1 MSEAGARMVRS
12 AAALVLAAGLLGGCG
27 DDTEDQSSSPSPSD
41 QLLQREDLGLEV
53 GGVEEDELGAV
64 SPSGCVGYVD
74 WMDRDGWTHA
84 GREFYNTEPGQEWRV
99 NSIVIHTPDDEAA
112 AELPRFQDGLE
123 ECERFDVV
131 PSVESSADDR
141 FTYKTTTKAGVV
153 DAYGG
158 TVVVDPDTLVQ
169 VVVSGLDGKAAM
181 PDKLDTLLRKAVERA
196 E

>member
-1 MSEAGARMVRS
+1 MSEAAPRLVGLL
-12 AAALVLAAGLLGGCG
+12 AAAVLATGALGGCG
-27 DDTEDQSSSPSPSD
+27 DDAQEQSSSPTPRE

-74 WMDRDGWTHA
+74 WMDQEGWRHA

-99 NSIVIHTPDDEAA
+99 NSIVIRTPDDRAA
-112 AELPRFQDGLE
+112 AELTEFRDGLE
-123 ECERFDVV
+123 ECRRFDVV
-131 PSVESSADDR
+131 PTVKDSDDR

-158 TVVVDPDTLVQ
+158 TVVVDSDTLVQ
-169 VVVSGLDGKAAM
+169 VVVSGLHGKAAM
-181 PDKLDTLLRKAVERA
+181 PDKLDTLLRKAVDRA
-196 E
+196 D